1 MEILVPISLGELY
14 DKITILQIK
23 LNKIKDREKL
33 KNIINEFNLLVG
45 ISDKY
50 PIEREEF
57 QKLYD
62 VNEKLWKIEDQIRKC
77 ERTHTYDDHFI
88 SLARSVYQ
96 YNDERSRIKRDINL
110 KYDSSIIEE
119 KSYEKY

>member
-50 PIEREEF
+50 PIEHKEF

-62 VNEKLWKIEDQIRKC
+62 VNEKLWEIEDEIRKC
-77 ERTHTYDDHFI
+77 ERIHTYDDYFI